1 MTKTEIDLR
10 PLLPLDRISA
20 ALLAQTAS
28 HFEARVTLEREGMV
42 LNLKSMLGLL
52 SQPSFG
58 DGKATL
64 VVDGEDEQEATQ
76 AILSICRR

>member
-1 MTKTEIDLR
+1 MKKIEIDMR
-10 PLLPLDRISA
+10 PLLPLDRVSA

-28 HFEARVTLEREGMV
+28 HFEARVTLEREGML

-58 DGKATL
+58 DGTVML
-64 VVDGEDEQEATQ
+64 VVDGEDENEAAD
-76 AILSICRR
+76 AILSICRK